1 MERVSLVPAAR
12 VGAGSGCQLLGTARA
27 SLLMKELDMGT
38 IAESSASARLM
49 ETNEEYR
56 TLVEEHTQ
64 YDDRLDDLG
73 SRVHLTTEEEVEEHQ
88 LKKLK
93 LLAKDRM
100 YAMLREHEAQAS

>member
-1 MERVSLVPAAR
+1 
-12 VGAGSGCQLLGTARA
+12 
-27 SLLMKELDMGT
+27 MGT

-100 YAMLREHEAQAS
+100 YAMLREYEAQAS